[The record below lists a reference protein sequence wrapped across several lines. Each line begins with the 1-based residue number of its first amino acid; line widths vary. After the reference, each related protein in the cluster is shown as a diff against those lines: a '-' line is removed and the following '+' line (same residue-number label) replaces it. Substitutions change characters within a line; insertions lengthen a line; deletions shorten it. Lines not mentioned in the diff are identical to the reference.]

1 MRVPCTPTT
10 VVSAKPSTVI
20 PVSLNWA
27 FRLGFYL
34 LAVIASLTLIRPSHA
49 ASEAVGA
56 QVTAG
61 TIHPCV
67 LTSCVT
73 KCRLGFDH
81 ASRVDGI
88 GSATYRGNCGNL

>member
-1 MRVPCTPTT
+1 MSLAPLPCSIRQT
-10 VVSAKPSTVI
+10 VDGDPCFVE
-20 PVSLNWA
+20 
-27 FRLGFYL
+27 LGFYL
-34 LAVIASLTLIRPSHA
+34 LAVIASLALIRPSHA

-61 TIHPCV
+61 TIHLRV

-81 ASRVDGI
+81 ASRNDGI
-88 GSATYRGNCGNL
+88 GPATYRGNCGNL